1 MNDFTK
7 IQRYL
12 RVINPYILSLTKPK
26 NINLSKVLIITGS
39 PRSGTTWL
47 GELISNIPKSIMLF
61 EPLNLNRNPRAKEF
75 EFEWR
80 TYINSNSDN
89 PKAKEFF
96 EDLFNCR
103 FVNSWI
109 TSEVPISR
117 LFDIQYFIF
126 KFVRANMLID
136 WLNNNFKINKPVFII
151 RHPCAVVSSQLRL
164 KQFSKVENALM
175 SENYYKDY
183 PVNKEKLK
191 KYKYTEE
198 IYAARW
204 CQENYVPLINNSS
217 SLLII
222 TYENL
227 LNNPE
232 EEIKKIFTAW
242 NIEIPSQVYK
252 MLSSS
257 SSTTYR
263 DVDHK
268 NKLKILTNWQEK
280 LNKDQQ
286 KKILNVVK
294 DFGMDFYTEELE
306 PDYERL
312 YSDSPINV

>member
-1 MNDFTK
+1 MDNFSK

-12 RVINPYILSLTKPK
+12 RVINPYILSVTKPK
-26 NINLSKVLIITGS
+26 KNNLSRVLIITGS

-61 EPLNLNRNPRAKEF
+61 EPLNINRNPRAKEF

-117 LFDIQYFIF
+117 LFDIQHFIF

-136 WLNNNFKINKPVFII
+136 WLNNNFNINKPVFVI
-151 RHPCAVVSSQLRL
+151 RHPCAVVSSQLSL
-164 KQFSKVENALM
+164 KQFTRVKSALM
-175 SENYYKDY
+175 SKNYYKDFQ
-183 PVNKEKLK
+183 VNKDKLK
-191 KYKYTEE
+191 KYKDSEE
-198 IYAARW
+198 ILAARW

-217 SLLII
+217 SVLII

-227 LNNPE
+227 LINPD
-232 EEIKKIFTAW
+232 EEIKKIFSAW
-242 NIEIPSQVYK
+242 NIEIPTQIYN
-252 MLSSS
+252 MITTS

-268 NKLKILTNWQEK
+268 DKLKILANWQEVLSK
-280 LNKDQQ
+280 NQ
-286 KKILNVVK
+286 KNKILNIVK

-312 YSDSPINV
+312 YSDSPINL